1 MNQNYLQLII
11 VLLIVG
17 SSFITWV
24 IRKLQ
29 EQRIR
34 KAQRDAIERR
44 RLELLRTGRD
54 PGEQALEAPMSP
66 DEPAATP
73 SDPEA
78 ARRAELARRRR
89 EQIEMLR
96 RRQAG
101 QNAGQSSGQGAGGP
115 ASVGPG
121 GNASASG
128 GQASEITIQLPGG
141 RVLRIPAPPQP
152 GQTGSGAAGGG
163 SSQRRPAPAAPRSA
177 PKTAPTRSSPALE
190 RPKSRAK
197 PAPALQPM
205 DPTDTGESSTH
216 RLVETRGAAAAGPV
230 VTAASIDGKP
240 MTAADWR
247 RAFVAGQ
254 ILGRPVAERRPGE
267 EPLAPM

>member
-29 EQRIR
+29 EQRIK

-54 PGEQALEAPMSP
+54 PGEQSLEAPMGP
-66 DEPAATP
+66 GEPAATP

-101 QNAGQSSGQGAGGP
+101 QAGGRGGQAGGGQGGG
-115 ASVGPG
+115 AV

-141 RVLRIPAPPQP
+141 RVLRIPAPQQP
-152 GQTGSGAAGGG
+152 GQTGPAPAGGSAG
-163 SSQRRPAPAAPRSA
+163 ERRPATPRPA

-197 PAPALQPM
+197 PAPVPRPA
-205 DPTDTGESSTH
+205 DPSDTGESSTH
-216 RLVETRGAAAAGPV
+216 RLVETRGAAAAGPA

-247 RAFVAGQ
+247 RAFIAGQ